1 MLRAARRRAAIAA
14 PLRDCGGWPKH
25 EMQIDELDQLCPN
38 WNLRAPDPR
47 ALGWGGWRPVQR
59 CWRMRL
65 SLGQRDF
72 SVVSPS
78 DVNTVS
84 KQLRGVFC
92 KIYIIETDSRD
103 LLYVPLAS

>member
-38 WNLRAPDPR
+38 RNLRAPDPR

-72 SVVSPS
+72 S
-78 DVNTVS
+78 

>member
-1 MLRAARRRAAIAA
+1 
-14 PLRDCGGWPKH
+14 
-25 EMQIDELDQLCPN
+25 
-38 WNLRAPDPR
+38 
-47 ALGWGGWRPVQR
+47 
-59 CWRMRL
+59 MRL